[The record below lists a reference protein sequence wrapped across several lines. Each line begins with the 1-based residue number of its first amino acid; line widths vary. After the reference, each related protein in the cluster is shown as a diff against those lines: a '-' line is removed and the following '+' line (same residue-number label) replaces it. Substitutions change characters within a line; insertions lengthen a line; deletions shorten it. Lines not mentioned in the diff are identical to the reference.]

1 MANVYVRSL
10 AAGAGTG
17 ADWTNAYTR
26 LDTALNAKA
35 AGDDF
40 WVSEDHSETI
50 GSAVTLTSPGTAANP
65 CRIICAL
72 HTGTSPPVAADL
84 RTTALVANTT
94 AANINMTGYA
104 YCYGVTFQNGA
115 SNAAIV
121 MGTTA
126 NMRWHFNT
134 CGFTAGGNASATV
147 QIGGTSGVSYDVIW
161 ENCTYTGANV
171 GNTLVLNQGRFRW
184 KGGSVAGTIP
194 TVLFKATARSA
205 RAEIEGVDFS
215 AMGSGKTI
223 VGDLAVNTKLIMKDC
238 KFGASV
244 TPTTAL
250 TVPGSEVKIMRSNS
264 SGLTYDH
271 SDLTYYGSLATETTV
286 VRTGGATDG
295 GTPFSWLIS
304 TTANAKRFAPFVS
317 PPISFYN
324 SSTAQIV
331 ITVYGI
337 WGGGTPHDDEIW
349 VEAEYPSDAATGAS
363 TFIDTAPATILT
375 AGGNLT
381 TDTSTWGGSTTKFKF
396 ALTLT
401 PAKIGPIQ
409 IRVYAALASQSWYI
423 DPKPVVTIA
432 GTAVTM
438 GKSFM
443 TSPGVLANELS
454 TASGNVARVIGG

>member
-1 MANVYVRSL
+1 MANVYVRSG

-40 WVSEDHSETI
+40 WVSEDHSETV
-50 GSAVTLTSPGTAANP
+50 GSAVTLTSPGTAAAP

-115 SNAAIV
+115 SNAAIAI
-121 MGTTA
+121 GTTA

-134 CGFTAGGNASATV
+134 CGFTAGNNASASV
-147 QIGGTSGVSYDVIW
+147 QIGGASAVSYDVIW
-161 ENCTYTGANV
+161 EGCTYTGGNV
-171 GNTLVLNQGRFRW
+171 GNTLILQGGRFRW
-184 KGGSVAGTIP
+184 KGGSVAGTVP
-194 TVLFKATARSA
+194 TVLFKATSRSI

-215 AMGSGKTI
+215 AMTSGKTI
-223 VGDLAVNTKLIMKDC
+223 VGDLAVNSKLIMKDC
-238 KFGASV
+238 KFGGSV

-250 TVPGSEVKIMRSNS
+250 TVPGSEVEIIRSNS
-264 SGLTYDH
+264 TGLTYDH
-271 SDLTYYGSLATETTV
+271 SRLEYTGSTVTEATV
-286 VRTGGATDG
+286 VRTGGASDG
-295 GTPFSWLIS
+295 GTTFSWLM
-304 TTANAKRFAPFVS
+304 TPTANCKRFLPLVS
-317 PPISFYN
+317 PPFSIYN
-324 SSTAQIV
+324 TSTSSTTV
-331 ITVYGI
+331 TVYGI
-337 WGGGTPHDDEIW
+337 WGGGAVPTTADLW
-349 VEAEYPSDAATGAS
+349 LEAEYPSDAATGAS
-363 TFIDTAPATILT
+363 AFITNEPATILT
-375 AGGNLT
+375 AGGNHT
-381 TDTSTWGGSTTKFKF
+381 SDSSTWGGSTTKFKM
-396 ALTLT
+396 ALTFT

-409 IRVYAALASQSWYI
+409 LRVFVGTTSAVYI
-423 DPKPVVTIA
+423 DPKPEISGVT
-432 GTAVTM
+432 V

-454 TASGNVARVIGG
+454 SASSGSARVIGG